1 MNESFLGGALTIN
14 NAIFDALIAGTGAAG
29 YNAAV
34 HLYDRGVSAL
44 AILSENRL
52 GGTSRNAGS
61 DKQTYYKVSCAGAEG
76 DSCRE
81 MAETLFAGGSMDGDL
96 ALCEASHSLEEFF
109 HLVSIGVEFPHNKY
123 GEFAGYK
130 TDHDPRQRASST
142 GPYTSKHMTERLEA
156 EVMRRNIRIIDK
168 TRVIKVLVD
177 RAVNRAYGVLCLE
190 NGKNFVVYLARNIIF
205 ATGGPAGIYGM
216 TVYPQE
222 QFGASGVLVKEGVAF
237 ANIAEWQYGIGSVAF
252 RWNLSGSYQQAI
264 PRYVSVDKDGV
275 EREFLSRYFSN
286 IRSLSRA
293 VFLKGYQW
301 PFNPEYIQNE
311 GSSLIDYA
319 VYVERHINGNRTYL
333 DFTRNAERN
342 NAIGFFLPDDIDP
355 AAHEYLKR
363 SGALGGTPLERLMR
377 LNPAAYRLYKSHNI
391 DLARD
396 LLEIDVLPQHHNGG
410 AAVNIWWETSI
421 KHLFA
426 VGECAGTHGF
436 RRPGGSAL
444 NAGQVGGL
452 RAAKYI
458 AAHLKFDAFF
468 ETKDAV
474 EQALEAAGKFER
486 EFVTGGGGNAEDLLR
501 RIQGINTVSAG
512 FLRAMDNI
520 DRGIEAIENLE
531 VELCGVNTENHDPFF
546 RVRETRL
553 FSLLLLGAIRYYIGQ
568 GGQSR
573 GSYLIMDKTGG
584 VEPGKQSVP
593 EQSILGLPIL
603 GLPFLI
609 DNNFGGSILI
619 SHYDPETGQ
628 FVHRFRPVHP
638 IPESE
643 TWFET
648 VWHEYSTGKIF
659 NGE

>member
-1 MNESFLGGALTIN
+1 MNRSFLGRALTIN
-14 NAIFDALIAGTGAAG
+14 NAIFDAFIVGTGAAG

-34 HLYDRGVSAL
+34 HLYDRGVSSI
-44 AILSENRL
+44 AILSEDRL
-52 GGTSRNAGS
+52 GGTSRNTGS
-61 DKQTYYKVSCAGAEG
+61 DKQTYYKVSCAGTEG

-142 GPYTSKHMTERLEA
+142 GPYTSRHMTERLET
-156 EVMRRNIRIIDK
+156 EVIRRNIRIIDN
-168 TRVIKVLVD
+168 TRVIKLLVD
-177 RAVNRAYGVLCLE
+177 MAVNRAYGVLCLGDGE
-190 NGKNFVVYLARNIIF
+190 NFVIYLARNIIF
-205 ATGGPAGIYGM
+205 ATGGPAGTYGA
-216 TVYPQE
+216 TVYPPG
-222 QFGASGVLVKEGVAF
+222 QFGASGVLVREGVAF
-237 ANIAEWQYGIGSVAF
+237 ANIAEWQYGIGSIAF
-252 RWNLSGSYQQAI
+252 RWNLSGSYQQVI
-264 PRYVSVDKDGV
+264 PRYVSVDKDGK
-275 EREFLSRYFSN
+275 EREFLSQYFSN
-286 IRSLSRA
+286 IKSLSRA
-293 VFLKGYQW
+293 IFLKGYQW
-301 PFNPEYIQNE
+301 PFNAEYIQNE

-333 DFTRNAERN
+333 DFTHNIEGN
-342 NAIGFFLPDDIDP
+342 NTIGVFLLDDIDP
-355 AAHEYLKR
+355 AAHEYLER
-363 SGALGGTPLERLMR
+363 SDALGDVPFERLMR
-377 LNPAAYRLYKSHNI
+377 LNPGAYQLYKSHNI

-396 LLEIDVLPQHHNGG
+396 FLEIDTLPQHHNGG
-410 AAVNIWWETSI
+410 AEVNIWWETSI

-452 RAAKYI
+452 RAAEYI
-458 AAHLKFDAFF
+458 AAHLKFDTFF
-468 ETKDAV
+468 ENESV
-474 EQALEAAGKFER
+474 VGWALEAVGGFER
-486 EFVTGGGGNAEDLLR
+486 EFAGSGSGNAADLLQ
-501 RIQGINTVSAG
+501 RIQGINTAAAG
-512 FLRAMDNI
+512 FLRVLDTVK
-520 DRGIEAIENLE
+520 RGIEDTTDIGR
-531 VELCGVNTENHDPFF
+531 ELRGIDMVNPDPFF
-546 RVRETRL
+546 RVREMRL
-553 FSLLLLGAIRYYIGQ
+553 FSLLLFGAIRYYIEQ

-573 GSYLIMDKTGG
+573 GSYLILDKSIMDKTGG
-584 VEPGKQSVP
+584 SKTGKQFLVEPVA
-593 EQSILGLPIL
+593 
-603 GLPFLI
+603 I
-609 DNNFGGSILI
+609 DTNFEGSILI
-619 SHYDPETGQ
+619 SRYDPETGQ

>member
-1 MNESFLGGALTIN
+1 MNGSFLGGALTVN
-14 NAIFDALIAGTGAAG
+14 NAVFDALIAGTGAAG

-34 HLYDRGVSAL
+34 HLYDMGVRDI
-44 AILSENRL
+44 AILSEDRL
-52 GGTSRNAGS
+52 GGTSRNTGS

-76 DSCRE
+76 DSCRK

-142 GPYTSKHMTERLEA
+142 GPYTSRHMTERLEA

-168 TRVIKVLVD
+168 TRVIKALVD
-177 RAVNRAYGVLCLE
+177 RAANRAYGVLCLE
-190 NGKNFVVYLARNIIF
+190 NGKNFSVCLARNIIF
-205 ATGGPAGIYGM
+205 ATGGPAGIFDA
-216 TVYPQE
+216 TVYPQG
-222 QFGASGVLVKEGVAF
+222 QFGASGALVQEGVAF

-252 RWNLSGSYQQAI
+252 RWNLSGSYQQVI
-264 PRYVSVDKDGV
+264 PRYVSIDKDGV
-275 EREFLSRYFSN
+275 EREFLSRYFSD

-301 PFNPEYIQNE
+301 PFNPEYIQNG

-333 DFTRNAERN
+333 DFTRNAEGN
-342 NAIGFFLPDDIDP
+342 DTIGRFLPDDIDP
-355 AAHEYLKR
+355 AAREYLER

-391 DLARD
+391 DLAHD
-396 LLEIDVLPQHHNGG
+396 LLEIDALPQHHNGG

-426 VGECAGTHGF
+426 IGECAGTHGF

-458 AAHLKFDAFF
+458 AAHLKSDTFF
-468 ETKDAV
+468 EAGGV
-474 EQALEAAGKFER
+474 AERALEAAGKFER
-486 EFVTGGGGNAEDLLR
+486 EFAAGNGGGAGGLLR
-501 RIQGINTVSAG
+501 RIQGINTASAG
-512 FLRAMDNI
+512 FLRVTDNI
-520 DRGIEAIENLE
+520 DRGIKALEDLEA
-531 VELCGVNTENHDPFF
+531 ELCGVNTANPDPSF

-573 GSYLIMDKTGG
+573 GSYLILDKPIMDKAGG
-584 VEPGKQSVP
+584 IGPGKQSIL
-593 EQSILGLPIL
+593 EQPI
-603 GLPFLI
+603 LI
-609 DNNFGGSILI
+609 DNNFGGSVLI
-619 SHYDPETGQ
+619 SRYDPETGQ
-628 FVHRFRPVHP
+628 FVHRFRQVHP
-638 IPESE
+638 VPESE

-648 VWHEYSTGKIF
+648 VWHEYSTGRIF
-659 NGE
+659 DTET